1 MTSGATLALA
11 AATTTRSCRTS
22 HRSYSCGQSGMRKA
36 GDVANQIP
44 TVLRMCVVTLIVAA
58 C

>member
-1 MTSGATLALA
+1 MP
-11 AATTTRSCRTS
+11 

-44 TVLRMCVVTLIVAA
+44 TVLRMRVVTLIVAA